1 MTKNSIH
8 AKEVLAGMKALSDE
22 TRIRIVNVLSNGAFH
37 VNEIVQ
43 ILNMGQSRVSR
54 HLKILLDAG
63 ILESQREGSLVYYRH
78 ASIQKASFTQELTS
92 LLLKHSNGFSYK
104 IQDNQKVKEI
114 LNLRR
119 EKSKIFFDKLA
130 TSTTEIQEQV
140 LNPEIYKPYLL
151 ELLPKKINL
160 LMDLGCGSGI
170 LIHEYLQRS
179 KKVIGIDASSQ
190 MLEVARKNFANNKK
204 VDLIQANVENLPFV
218 KNQVDV
224 VVASMVLHHI
234 SNPALVF
241 LEASKILKTNGLLCI
256 VDLLKHEQEFMREK
270 YADLWLGFEP
280 QVLQNWLLQTG
291 FKIEDYH
298 EIQTKMQFKIITIKA
313 KKQGEQNVNTTKRRL
328 QS

>member
-78 ASIQKASFTQELTS
+78 ANIQKASFTQELTS

-104 IQDNQKVKEI
+104 VQDDQKVKEI
-114 LNLRR
+114 LNSRR

-130 TSTTEIQEQV
+130 TSITEIQEQV

-151 ELLPKKINL
+151 SLLPKKINL
-160 LMDLGCGSGI
+160 LVDLGCGAGV
-170 LIHEYLQRS
+170 LINDYLHRA

-204 VDLIQANVENLPFV
+204 IDLIQANVENLPFI

-280 QVLQNWLLQTG
+280 QILQNWLLQAG

-328 QS
+328 

>member
-78 ASIQKASFTQELTS
+78 ANIQKASFTQELTS

-104 IQDNQKVKEI
+104 VQDDQKVKEI
-114 LNLRR
+114 LNSRR

-130 TSTTEIQEQV
+130 TSITEIQEQV

-151 ELLPKKINL
+151 SLLPKKINL
-160 LMDLGCGSGI
+160 LVDLGCGAGV
-170 LIHEYLQRS
+170 LINDYLHRAR
-179 KKVIGIDASSQ
+179 KVIGIDASSQ

-204 VDLIQANVENLPFV
+204 IDLIQANVENLPFI

-280 QVLQNWLLQTG
+280 QILQNWLLQAG

-328 QS
+328 

>member
-8 AKEVLAGMKALSDE
+8 VKEVLAGMKALSDE

-78 ASIQKASFTQELTS
+78 ANIQKASFTQELTS

-104 IQDNQKVKEI
+104 VQDDQKVKEI
-114 LNLRR
+114 LNSRR

-130 TSTTEIQEQV
+130 TSITEIQEQV

-151 ELLPKKINL
+151 SLLPKKINL
-160 LMDLGCGSGI
+160 LVDLGCGAGV
-170 LIHEYLQRS
+170 LINDYLHRA

-204 VDLIQANVENLPFV
+204 IDLIQANVENLPFI

-270 YADLWLGFEP
+270 YADLWLGFDP
-280 QVLQNWLLQTG
+280 QILQNWLLQAG

-328 QS
+328 

>member
-1 MTKNSIH
+1 MIKNSIH

-78 ASIQKASFTQELTS
+78 ANIQKASFTQELTS

-104 IQDNQKVKEI
+104 VQDDQKVKEI
-114 LNLRR
+114 LNSRR
-119 EKSKIFFDKLA
+119 EKSKIFFDKIA
-130 TSTTEIQEQV
+130 TSITEIQEQV

-151 ELLPKKINL
+151 SLLPKKINL
-160 LMDLGCGSGI
+160 LVDLGCGAGV
-170 LIHEYLQRS
+170 LINDYLHRA

-204 VDLIQANVENLPFV
+204 IDLIQANVENLPFI

-280 QVLQNWLLQTG
+280 QILQNWLLQAG

-328 QS
+328 

>member
-78 ASIQKASFTQELTS
+78 ANIQKASFTQELTS

-104 IQDNQKVKEI
+104 VQDDQKVKEI
-114 LNLRR
+114 LNSRR

-130 TSTTEIQEQV
+130 TSITEIQEQV

-151 ELLPKKINL
+151 SLLPKKINL
-160 LMDLGCGSGI
+160 LVDLGCGAGI
-170 LIHEYLQRS
+170 LINDYLHRA

-204 VDLIQANVENLPFV
+204 IDLIQANVENLPFI

-280 QVLQNWLLQTG
+280 QILQNWLLQAG

-328 QS
+328 